1 MIDTPVQQP
10 LRVSLRDVLF
20 IVFSK
25 LRVLVGTFAV
35 IVALVVGHSFLAT
48 PQYQVKG
55 SVLLKPL
62 LDSRQQLHTLERF
75 EVLPVSQ
82 QDINSEIQIMTSD
95 TLLRLVVEQL
105 NLQAEYQP
113 SAFHKAMIRL
123 GIAGQVHPTEAAVL
137 YLREKLEIEPVTMS
151 NIIEV
156 RLKGKDPARITE
168 IVNTF
173 LDRYIDRHIE
183 VHRTG
188 GGVDFYSRQTETARM
203 KLLEAENKLKEFQKS
218 GAIIQIE
225 AQRTQNVRYL
235 RTLQE
240 NESETA
246 AKIAATEVK
255 IRNMEKA
262 IQQTG
267 ELQAVTEEARMYEV
281 MVDLE
286 KALTPILVEKERIAI
301 LYPETSVEYQDAQ
314 RQVDKVVHR
323 IRNEQKKL
331 LDGMQLELT
340 ALLNQKQLLE
350 TEIQQI
356 AADSVTLS
364 LKEVELNQLLRE
376 VDQNKKNYLLYTD
389 KTEEARIEAQR
400 DLSRVA
406 NISVNNFAV
415 APSTPVYPRKLLM
428 AGLSILAGLLA
439 GIGCAFAAY
448 YLDHTVKRP
457 EDILRWFNIPV
468 FAAIEDIPQE
478 KEEKHEP

>member
-20 IVFSK
+20 VIFSK
-25 LRVLVGTFAV
+25 LHVLVGTFAV
-35 IVALVVGHSFLAT
+35 IVVLVVGHSFLAT
-48 PQYQVKG
+48 PLYQVNG

-62 LDSRQQLHTLERF
+62 LDSRQQLHSLERF

-95 TLLRLVVEQL
+95 TLLRLVVEEL

-113 SAFHKAMIRL
+113 SVFHKAMIKL

-137 YLREKLEIEPVTMS
+137 NLREKLEIEPVTMS

-156 RLKGKDPARITE
+156 RLRGEDPARITE

-188 GGVDFYSRQTETARM
+188 GGVDFYNRQTETARM
-203 KLLEAENKLKEFQKS
+203 KLLEAENRLKAFQKK
-218 GAIIQIE
+218 GAIIQIND
-225 AQRTQNVRYL
+225 QRTQNVRYL
-235 RTLQE
+235 RTLKE
-240 NESETA
+240 NESEVA
-246 AKIAATEVK
+246 SKIAATEVK
-255 IRNMEKA
+255 IRDMEAALQKSGE
-262 IQQTG
+262 IQS
-267 ELQAVTEEARMYEV
+267 VTEEFRNHEV

-286 KALTPILVEKERIAI
+286 KALTPILVEKERIAL
-301 LYPETSVEYQDAQ
+301 LYPESSVEYQDAE
-314 RQVDKVVHR
+314 RQVEKVVER
-323 IRNEQKKL
+323 IRIEKKKL
-331 LDGMQLELT
+331 LDGMILDIA
-340 ALLNQKQLLE
+340 ALSNQKQVLDS
-350 TEIQQI
+350 EIQQVES
-356 AADSVTLS
+356 DSLTLS
-364 LKEVELNQLLRE
+364 LKEIDLNRLMRE
-376 VDQNKKNYLLYTD
+376 VEQNKKNYLLYTD

-415 APSTPVYPRKLLM
+415 APMTPVYPRKLLM
-428 AGLSILAGLLA
+428 IGLSIIAGLLA

-457 EDILRWFNIPV
+457 EDIMRWFNIPV
-468 FAAIEDIPQE
+468 LATIEDIPQE
-478 KEEKHEP
+478 KDEKHEP